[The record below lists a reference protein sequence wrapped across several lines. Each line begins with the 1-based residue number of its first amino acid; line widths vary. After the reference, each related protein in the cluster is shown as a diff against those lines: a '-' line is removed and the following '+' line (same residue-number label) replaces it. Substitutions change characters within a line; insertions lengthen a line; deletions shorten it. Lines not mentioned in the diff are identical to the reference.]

1 VLPVFTAAEMRAL
14 DARAIRDL
22 GIPGPR
28 LMDAAGSGAAALVA
42 RWLAPIRKR
51 SVVVVCGKGNNGG
64 DGFVVARR
72 LRARGAAV
80 RVFLVGRRGDVRDDA
95 ADALGRWRGRIEE
108 IGGEAALGGLA
119 RALDRADVV
128 VDALLGT
135 GLTGPARGLVAAA
148 VEAINRA
155 GQAGVPIIA
164 LDVPS
169 GLGSDHGALLGATV
183 RATHTV
189 TFAGLKRSLLLHP
202 AAAHAG
208 AVEIVDIGVPADEVR
223 RGIGTWRLEAADAR
237 RCFPAREPDAHKGRF
252 GHLLIV
258 AGSLGKTGAAVLAGR
273 AALRSGVGLCTIAVP
288 ASQQPIVA
296 TQAPEYMTEA
306 LPETSARTLSL
317 AAKDRLL
324 ELAGRMDAVALGP
337 GLSLDPETQELA
349 RALIRDLDR
358 PMVVDADAL
367 SALAGHLD
375 LLRRAAGPRA
385 LTPHP
390 GEMAR
395 MAGTSIE
402 VAQADRVEGARA
414 FAREH
419 GVALALKGAG
429 TVIAGPDG
437 HVAINPTGNPG
448 MAKGGSGDVLT
459 GIVGAL
465 LAREL
470 DTVTALEAGGY
481 LHGLAGDV
489 AARERGEYAMI
500 ASDIIESLP
509 VALRELTTG
518 AHEPGRDADLA

>member
-28 LMDAAGSGAAALVA
+28 LMENAGAGAAALVA
-42 RWLAPIRKR
+42 RWLAPIRGK

-72 LRARGAAV
+72 LRAGGAAV
-80 RVFLVGRRGDVRDDA
+80 RVFLVGQRDAVRGDA
-95 ADALGRWRGRIEE
+95 AAALGRWRGRIEE
-108 IGGEAALGGLA
+108 VHGAAELGALG

-135 GLTGPARGLVAAA
+135 GLTGAARGAVAAA
-148 VEAINRA
+148 IEAMNQVGPA
-155 GQAGVPIIA
+155 GRSGVPVIA
-164 LDVPS
+164 LDLPS
-169 GLGSDHGALLGATV
+169 GLGSDQGALLGPTIQAT
-183 RATHTV
+183 RTV

-202 AAAHAG
+202 AAAKAG
-208 AVEIVDIGVPADEVR
+208 AIEIVDIGVSAAEAT
-223 RGIGTWRLEAADAR
+223 RGITTWRLEASDVRPHFA
-237 RCFPAREPDAHKGRF
+237 PREPDAHKGRF

-296 TQAPEYMTEA
+296 AQAPEYMTEA
-306 LPETSARTLSL
+306 MPETAGHSL
-317 AAKDRLL
+317 ALGAKDRLL
-324 ELAGRMDAVALGP
+324 ELARRMDAVALGP

-349 RALIRDLDR
+349 RALIREVER
-358 PMVVDADAL
+358 PLVADADAL

-375 LLRRAAGPRA
+375 LLRHAAGRRA

-395 MAGTSIE
+395 MLGIGVDS
-402 VAQADRVEGARA
+402 VQADRLEVTRA
-414 FAREH
+414 FSREH
-419 GVALALKGAG
+419 RVALALKGAG
-429 TVIAGPDG
+429 TVIGGPDG
-437 HVAINPTGNPG
+437 RIAVNPTGNPG
-448 MAKGGSGDVLT
+448 LAKGGSGDVLT

-465 LAREL
+465 LARGLEP
-470 DTVTALEAGGY
+470 VAALEAGAY
-481 LHGLAGDV
+481 LHGLAGDL
-489 AARERGEYAMI
+489 AAGERGEVAMI
-500 ASDIIESLP
+500 AGDVIEALP
-509 VALRELTTG
+509 GALRALTG
-518 AHEPGRDADLA
+518 AGS